1 MRYPAPEPIRG
12 DVAWCEQHATLDPGS
27 APGEYRY
34 IVRPGVTVRAVFDGF
49 SWAWF
54 AEFDRRGGPAVVAP
68 NTSVRVA
75 LESLA
80 YGMRDEAQRIIRTSR
95 ELETL
100 AQGAR
105 AVGAL

>member
-12 DVAWCEQHATLDPGS
+12 DVAWCKQHATIDPGS

-54 AEFDRRGGPAVVAP
+54 AEFDRHGGPTVVAA

-80 YGMRDEAQRIIRTSR
+80 HEMRHEAQRIIRESR
-95 ELETL
+95 ELEML
-100 AQGAR
+100 AHGAR
-105 AVGAL
+105 AVGTL